1 MLLISLIV
9 VAVLAVA
16 AAFWI
21 RRQLH
26 WARIGR
32 YINAA
37 GMLPEDQQV
46 TDRTGP
52 DPEGDALR
60 EAVSRGE
67 WRAAAEALAAAGTDW
82 ERRYEIVATL
92 AEAAAEDDAW
102 LRAWRAEFPD
112 DPGAAVVHADAKI
125 SLAWEIRGSARAN
138 RTTAEQFAGFHR
150 VLGEAREDF
159 ARAVALADPADPTPY
174 AAQIPLYMGTGAPH
188 EAMGELW
195 AEITARAPHHYQ
207 AHKAALQYWCAKWRG
222 SEELAREFTA
232 RAVAAAP
239 PGSLLTVLPLIS
251 WYEHKDSAAT
261 KADYRSPELTALVDA
276 ALHDVAAA
284 RPGHPRAA
292 GARHL
297 LAYFLTRQ
305 GRHEAAVAQFRVI
318 DGYVGAFP
326 WTYSTDPAE
335 FFCAVRTQALAGA
348 ATSGHRN
355 PGGGAYV
362 VPDGPPKR
370 GAL

>member
-1 MLLISLIV
+1 MLLITLIV
-9 VAVLAVA
+9 LAVLAVA

-32 YINAA
+32 YIEAA
-37 GMLPEDQQV
+37 RMLPEDQQV

-82 ERRYEIVATL
+82 ERRYEVVATL
-92 AEAAAEDDAW
+92 ANAASDDDTWLKAWQAEH
-102 LRAWRAEFPD
+102 PD
-112 DPGAAVVHADAKI
+112 DPGAALVHADAKI
-125 SLAWEIRGSARAN
+125 SLAWEIRGSARADG
-138 RTTAEQFAGFHR
+138 TTDEQFAGFHR
-150 VLGEAREDF
+150 VLREAHEDF

-174 AAQIPLYMGTGAPH
+174 ATQIPLYMGSGAPH
-188 EAMGELW
+188 EAMRELW

-222 SEELAREFTA
+222 SEELARDFTA

-251 WYEHKDSAAT
+251 WYEHKNTDAG

-276 ALHDVAAA
+276 ALRDVAAA
-284 RPGHPRAA
+284 RPGHPRVA

-305 GRHEAAVAQFRVI
+305 GRHEAAVEQFRMV
-318 DGYVGAFP
+318 DGYVGALP

-335 FFCAVRTQALAGA
+335 LYCAVRTQALAGA
-348 ATSGHRN
+348 AANGHRN

-370 GAL
+370 GAR